1 MKSEWTPTDLGRF
14 FFKYLIIMN
23 YRKIY
28 EMETKTKVPVSFD
41 IQHLDF
47 NRENN
52 NISNLVA
59 LPCDL
64 HSKFH
69 KTYNALYIPDKSD
82 LIPKNSF
89 QTGIVNICMQT
100 ITEYNIVYSEVISW
114 ITYRDY
120 LMGILPNIYNKKY

>member
-1 MKSEWTPTDLGRF
+1 
-14 FFKYLIIMN
+14 MN

-28 EMETKTKVPVSFD
+28 ELETKTKVPDDFD
-41 IQHLDF
+41 IHHLDF
-47 NRENN
+47 NRDNN

-59 LPCDL
+59 LPRDL

-69 KTYNALYIPDKSD
+69 KTYNDLHIPDKID
-82 LIPKNSF
+82 LIPTDSF
-89 QTGIVNICMQT
+89 RTGIINICVQSMA
-100 ITEYNIVYSEVISW
+100 EYEKVYNEVISW